1 MKALITKMDHLG
13 RGITKVN
20 DKICFVNKAL
30 PEDELEIKITKEKSR
45 YLEGEIV
52 RIIKPSSLR
61 ITSKCPYFNQ
71 CGGCQYFNLDY
82 DKEIKTKEKVFREI
96 LSKYG
101 NVDDHLIKKMVSIN
115 EDFYRNKVTFQVE
128 NKKLGFYKYNSKELV
143 PVDECLLLNKEI
155 NKLIKPLQKIVK
167 EGNISQIIVNI
178 SNDSKLKMVQIKGKV
193 TDFKE
198 LLKLV
203 DVLIINDKVVSDK
216 SSITTTLLNNE
227 FILGKETFFQVNKKI
242 SEKLYLQIIEYIKKT
257 SPKKVL
263 DLYCGVGSIS
273 SSISPYVEK
282 VIGIEVSK
290 EAIKNAK
297 KSKELNH
304 IDNID
309 FMASR
314 VEDSLNVLT
323 NDIDT
328 VIVDPP
334 RSGLLKKVVNELLNT
349 KVPNIIYVSCNPI
362 TLARD
367 LKLLSEK
374 YIIKEIIPFNMF
386 LHTYHLESITV
397 LEREEC

>member
-1 MKALITKMDHLG
+1 MKVLITKMDHLG

-30 PEDELEIKITKEKSR
+30 PEDELEIKIIKEKSK
-45 YLEGEIV
+45 YLEGEIIKV
-52 RIIKPSSLR
+52 IKPSPLR
-61 ITSKCPYFNQ
+61 ITSKCPYFND
-71 CGGCQYFNLDY
+71 CGGCQYLNLTY
-82 DKEIKTKEKVFREI
+82 DSELKIKENIFREI
-96 LSKYG
+96 LAKYG
-101 NVDDHLIKKMVSIN
+101 SVDDNIIKKMVSIN

-143 PVDECLLLNKEI
+143 SVDECLLLNKEI
-155 NKLIKPLQKIVK
+155 NKLIKPLQELVK
-167 EGNISQIIVNI
+167 KENISQIIINV
-178 SNDSKLKMVQIKGKV
+178 SNDLKLKMVQIKGEV
-193 TDFKE
+193 TDYTE
-198 LLKLV
+198 ILKLV
-203 DVLIINDKVVSDK
+203 DVLIINDKVISDK
-216 SSITTTLLNNE
+216 SSITSTLLNNE

-242 SEKLYLQIIEYIKKT
+242 SERLYLQVVDYIKKL
-257 SPKKVL
+257 SSKRVL

-273 SSISPYVEK
+273 SSIAPYVEK

-309 FMASR
+309 FIAAR
-314 VEDSLNVLT
+314 VEDSLNVLS

-334 RSGLLKKVVNELLNT
+334 RSGLLKKVVNELLD
-349 KVPNIIYVSCNPI
+349 KEVPNIIYVSCNPI

-374 YIIKEIIPFNMF
+374 YIIKEVIPFNMF
-386 LHTYHLESITV
+386 LHTYHCESIVV
-397 LEREEC
+397 LERK

>member
-1 MKALITKMDHLG
+1 
-13 RGITKVN
+13 
-20 DKICFVNKAL
+20 
-30 PEDELEIKITKEKSR
+30 
-45 YLEGEIV
+45 
-52 RIIKPSSLR
+52 
-61 ITSKCPYFNQ
+61 
-71 CGGCQYFNLDY
+71 
-82 DKEIKTKEKVFREI
+82 
-96 LSKYG
+96 
-101 NVDDHLIKKMVSIN
+101 MVSID

-143 PVDECLLLNKEI
+143 PVNKCLLLNKEI
-155 NKLIKPLQKIVK
+155 NKLIKPLREIVK
-167 EGNISQIIVNI
+167 EGNISQIIINV
-178 SNDSKLKMVQIKGKV
+178 SNDSKLKMVQIRGEV
-193 TDFKE
+193 TDYTE
-198 LLKLV
+198 MLKLV
-203 DVLIINDKVVSDK
+203 DVLIINDKVISDK

-242 SEKLYLQIIEYIKKT
+242 SERLYLQVIDYIKKL
-257 SPKKVL
+257 SSKRVL

-273 SSISPYVEK
+273 SSISPYAEK

-309 FMASR
+309 FIAAR

-323 NDIDT
+323 SDVDT

-334 RSGLLKKVVNELLNT
+334 RSGLLKKVVNELLNS
-349 KVPNIIYVSCNPI
+349 KVQNIIYVSCNPI

-367 LKLLSEK
+367 LKLLGGK
-374 YIIKEIIPFNMF
+374 YIIKEVIPFNMF

-397 LEREEC
+397 LERK

>member
-1 MKALITKMDHLG
+1 MKVLITKMDHLG

-30 PEDELEIKITKEKSR
+30 PEDELEIKIIKEKSK
-45 YLEGEIV
+45 YLEGEIIKV
-52 RIIKPSSLR
+52 IKPSPLR
-61 ITSKCPYFNQ
+61 ITSKCPYFND
-71 CGGCQYFNLDY
+71 CGGCQYLNLTY
-82 DKEIKTKEKVFREI
+82 DSELKIKENIFREI
-96 LSKYG
+96 LAKYG
-101 NVDDHLIKKMVSIN
+101 SVDDNIIKKMVSIN

-143 PVDECLLLNKEI
+143 SVDECLLLNKEI
-155 NKLIKPLQKIVK
+155 NKLIKPLQELVK
-167 EGNISQIIVNI
+167 KENISQIIINV
-178 SNDSKLKMVQIKGKV
+178 SNDLKLKMVQIKGEV
-193 TDFKE
+193 TDYTE
-198 LLKLV
+198 ILKLV
-203 DVLIINDKVVSDK
+203 DVLIINDKVISDK

-242 SEKLYLQIIEYIKKT
+242 SERLYLQVVDYIKKL
-257 SPKKVL
+257 SSKRVL

-273 SSISPYVEK
+273 SSIAPYVEK

-309 FMASR
+309 FIAAR
-314 VEDSLNVLT
+314 VEDSLNVLS

-334 RSGLLKKVVNELLNT
+334 RSGLLKKVVNELLD
-349 KVPNIIYVSCNPI
+349 KEVPNIIYVSCNPI

-374 YIIKEIIPFNMF
+374 YIIKEVIPFNMF
-386 LHTYHLESITV
+386 LHTYHCESIVV
-397 LEREEC
+397 LERK

>member
-1 MKALITKMDHLG
+1 MKVLITKMDHLG

-20 DKICFVNKAL
+20 DKVCFVNKAL

-52 RIIKPSSLR
+52 KVIKPSPLR
-61 ITSKCPYFNQ
+61 ITSKCPYFND
-71 CGGCQYFNLDY
+71 CGGCQYFNLSY
-82 DKEIKTKEKVFREI
+82 DNELKIKENIFREI
-96 LSKYG
+96 LAKYG
-101 NVDDHLIKKMVSIN
+101 NVDDSLIKKMVSID

-143 PVDECLLLNKEI
+143 PVNKCLLLNKEI
-155 NKLIKPLQKIVK
+155 NKLIKPLREIVK
-167 EGNISQIIVNI
+167 EGNISQIIINV
-178 SNDSKLKMVQIKGKV
+178 SNDSKLKMVQIRGEV
-193 TDFKE
+193 TDYTE
-198 LLKLV
+198 MLKLV
-203 DVLIINDKVVSDK
+203 DVLIINDKVISDK

-242 SEKLYLQIIEYIKKT
+242 SERLYLQVIDYIKKL
-257 SPKKVL
+257 SSKRVL

-273 SSISPYVEK
+273 SSISPYAEK

-309 FMASR
+309 FIAAR

-323 NDIDT
+323 SDVDT

-334 RSGLLKKVVNELLNT
+334 RSGLLKKVVNELLNS
-349 KVPNIIYVSCNPI
+349 KVQNIIYVSCNPI

-367 LKLLSEK
+367 LKLLGGK
-374 YIIKEIIPFNMF
+374 YIIKEVIPFNMF

-397 LEREEC
+397 LERK